1 MTYES
6 NVFKEAMAKA
16 CMMNYDLDFQKV
28 IRPNDILVSGNGFG
42 CGSSHEHTATAIL
55 ANSIHLVVAGSF
67 SNVFSRYS
75 ISNGIMGLELP
86 RLVQRLRTASPRDAN
101 NPIPTFRTGWILE
114 WDVKKSMVHV
124 QEGEG
129 GEKRTEKVGYI
140 PPNVQEIITLG
151 GLEEWCKHELKKAA

>member
-6 NVFKEAMAKA
+6 TVSKEAMAKA

-42 CGSSHEHTATAIL
+42 CSSSHEQAATAIL

-67 SNVFSRYS
+67 GKIFSRYS
-75 ISNGIMGLELP
+75 INNGLIGLELP
-86 RLVQRLRTASPRDAN
+86 RLVQRLRAAFSKDAK
-101 NPIPTFRTGWILE
+101 NPIPTFITGWTLE
-114 WDVKKSMVHV
+114 WDVKRSIVHV

-129 GEKRTEKVGYI
+129 REEKTEKVGEI
-140 PPNVQEIITLG
+140 PPNVQEILVLG
-151 GLEEWCKHELKKAA
+151 ALEHELKKAG